1 MIKDWIKGRS
11 FVRFLGAA
19 VLAVA
24 IGGVSAGL
32 AGCEKRKAEKK
43 EAPAAAAGYPASPFK
58 VKTFGGGEF
67 SLEAKKGKLVVVNFF
82 ASWCGPCKEEAPGL
96 QRAYTAFKDLG
107 VEFIGIAIDDT
118 ESGALEFLKRYGITF
133 PAALDDRG
141 EIAKAYKLFGVPD
154 TLIIGPD
161 GRIRFAHTGDITEEE
176 LVREIR
182 KALQAQNLQ

>member
-1 MIKDWIKGRS
+1 MIRDHS

-19 VLAVA
+19 VLAIA
-24 IGGVSAGL
+24 IGGMSAGL
-32 AGCEKRKAEKK
+32 EGCEKREAEKK
-43 EAPAAAAGYPASPFK
+43 QAPATGVVELAVPFK

-96 QRAYTAFKDLG
+96 QRAYMAFKDLG

-118 ESGALEFLKRYGITF
+118 ESGALEFLKRYKITF
-133 PAALDDRG
+133 PAALDDKG

-161 GRIRFAHTGDITEEE
+161 GRFRFAHTGDITEEE

-182 KALQAQNLQ
+182 KAL